1 MIPSRFIKR
10 FLERP
15 LRDYRRLKGMT
26 LPQLALAHKRL
37 PIELHKWKKLTRDQR
52 VCALILALRP
62 RFAIWSD
69 PGAGKT
75 LIAMITAEYHNRR
88 HGMKQALVLV
98 PRRANKDEWTLQV
111 EEHYPQL
118 GCVVLRGSTE
128 DKWRQLSESDDCLLV
143 VETYAGFTRMVC
155 EQKLG
160 ALRPDW
166 GLVEK
171 FVARFG
177 GVICDESSMLGGGAN
192 VTKQSLIF
200 QLLNRLSAHAGM
212 FVAMSG
218 TPFGRDPRLIWAQMY
233 LVDRGETL
241 GKSLGLF
248 EAAFFG
254 EKDYWGKRQFLKT
267 KQKDLHRL
275 LAHNSIR
282 FKVSE
287 TELPQR
293 RPIRR
298 YISIPLEQ
306 QEWLERFFDVLEHD
320 PDKRKK
326 ESAFLRIRQ
335 LSSGFVGFT
344 DDEDGERAQITFAEN
359 PKLEALCDYALSI
372 PVDYQFLVFHE
383 WIWSGEQIAKEFSRI
398 GIPHLVLRGK
408 TRDPEKVL
416 RSFKSGDKQALI
428 VNHKSG
434 DFGLNL
440 QTGRYAIYYES
451 PVSAITREQTER
463 RIIRRYSRN
472 KWAAIVDL
480 IMKGTMDERV
490 LKFHVEGK
498 ELFDAILDGTERV
511 R

>member
-1 MIPSRFIKR
+1 MIPQRYIKR
-10 FLERP
+10 FLERS

-26 LPQLALAHKRL
+26 ESQLEIAHKRL
-37 PIELHKWKKLTRDQR
+37 PIRLHKWVKLTRDQKIC
-52 VCALILALRP
+52 VLILALRP
-62 RFAIWSD
+62 RFAVWSD

-75 LIAMITAEYHNRR
+75 LIAMVAAEYHNRR

-98 PRRANKDEWTLQV
+98 PRRANKDEWALQV
-111 EEHYPQL
+111 EEHYPEL
-118 GCVVLRGSTE
+118 GCMVLRGSTQ
-128 DKWRQLSESDDCLLV
+128 DKWRQLAESDDCLLV

-160 ALRPDW
+160 KLRPDW
-166 GLVEK
+166 DLVER
-171 FVARFG
+171 FIRFG
-177 GVICDESSMLGGGAN
+177 GIICDESSMLGGGAN

-200 QLLNRLSAHAGM
+200 RLLNRLSRHAGM

-233 LVDRGETL
+233 LVDHGETL
-241 GKSLGLF
+241 GRSLGLF

-254 EKDYWGKRQFLKT
+254 EEDYWGKRQFLKT
-267 KQKDLHRL
+267 RQNDLHRL

-287 TELPQR
+287 SELPKR

-298 YISIPLEQ
+298 YVSIPLEQ
-306 QEWLERFFDVLEHD
+306 QEWLERFYDVLEHD

-344 DDEDGERAQITFAEN
+344 DEEDGERAQITFAEN

-383 WIWSGEQIAKEFSRI
+383 FVFSGKSIAREFDRI
-398 GIPHLVLRGK
+398 GIDYLTLDGS
-408 TRDPEKVL
+408 TNNPEKML
-416 RSFKSGDKQALI
+416 RSFRRGEKQAL
-428 VNHKSG
+428 VLNVKSG

-440 QTGRYAIYYES
+440 QVAKYAIYYES
-451 PVSAITREQTER
+451 PVSSITRKQTER
-463 RIIRRYSRN
+463 RIIRRYSQNR
-472 KWAAIVDL
+472 WTAIVDL
-480 IMKGTMDERV
+480 IMRGTMDERV
-490 LKFHVEGK
+490 LRFHAEG
-498 ELFDAILDGTERV
+498 EDLFQAILDGRERV